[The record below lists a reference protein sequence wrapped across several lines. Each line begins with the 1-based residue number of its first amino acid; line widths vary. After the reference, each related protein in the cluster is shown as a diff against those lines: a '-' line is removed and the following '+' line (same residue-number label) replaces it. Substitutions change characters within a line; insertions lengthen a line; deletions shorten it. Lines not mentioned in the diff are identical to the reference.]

1 MKKNLYKKLRS
12 GLALA
17 YPDVNINV
25 VLFSCVT
32 ELRDLDVRT
41 QLRHLYAAPRSNL
54 NSWENKHEKK
64 SRRKFE
70 RKKSTEDKKVKYFR
84 KGQRPKRVCRK

>member
-25 VLFSCVT
+25 VLFSCVA
-32 ELRDLDVRT
+32 ELGDLDVGA
-41 QLRHLYAAPRSNL
+41 QLRHLYTATRS
-54 NSWENKHEKK
+54 
-64 SRRKFE
+64 KF
-70 RKKSTEDKKVKYFR
+70 KFLGV
-84 KGQRPKRVCRK
+84 